1 MTTMLSCN
9 LNKVALIRNSRDGNT
24 PDLLTAAH
32 IVIEAG
38 AGGLTLHPRAD
49 ARHARLSDIAAFAA
63 LEPVRAGRIE
73 LNIEGDIRPDLIEA
87 TLAAGAHQ
95 FTVVPVQPGEKTSN
109 RGWNKTDDQ
118 AALIETVRRFQP
130 KTRVAVFVESDPA
143 AVELVAASGAQAVE
157 FYTGPYAEHYG
168 APEGA
173 FELARL
179 VAAADTARRLGL
191 RINAGHDLT
200 TENLGALVRAIH
212 PAELSIGHALTA
224 DALWYGLGPAVSRYL
239 RAIAAAS
246 EE

>member
-49 ARHARLSDIAAFAA
+49 GRHARLSDVAAFAR
-63 LEPVRAGRIE
+63 LEPVRSGRIE
-73 LNIEGDIRPDLIEA
+73 LNIEGDLRPDLIEA

-109 RGWNKTDDQ
+109 RGWCRSDDQ
-118 AALIETVRRFQP
+118 ALLVETVRKFQP

-143 AVELVAASGAQAVE
+143 AVELVAASGAKAVE
-157 FYTGPYAEHYG
+157 FYTGPYAADYG
-168 APEGA
+168 TKAGDE
-173 FELARL
+173 ELARL
-179 VAAADTARRLGL
+179 VAAADTARNLGL

-200 TENLGALVRAIH
+200 TDNLGTLVRAIR

-224 DALWYGLGPAVSRYL
+224 DALWYGLGEAVKRYL
-239 RAIAAAS
+239 QAIAEA
-246 EE
+246 